1 MAQVAEIIE
10 IVAPSEAVA
19 GITVTIRV
27 TIKNIASV
35 EAGIMVGGALEYGPT
50 PWPSITF
57 PNDWA
62 NFPPGESYYFEGYF
76 TMPDSDVTIHAYSYW
91 YGRLPGETWDSWH
104 FDNEK
109 TKDVKLTELASDVTQ
124 FEISD
129 YVKM

>member
-19 GITVTIRV
+19 GSTVTIRV
-27 TIKNIASV
+27 TIKNKASV

-91 YGRLPGETWDSWH
+91 YGSDGLWH
-104 FDNEK
+104 FDDEK
-109 TKDVKLTELASDVTQ
+109 TKDVNLTELAPEVTQ
-124 FEISD
+124 FEISN
-129 YVKM
+129 YVKVG